1 MYVEDIVCPAGTSSA
16 TITVENGDVFT
27 YKTQEGKKYG
37 PNVDCTVN
45 YVMGDTCSKIGFGC
59 NKIVLKG
66 KGKKC
71 NQGDKMVITTENKEK
86 L

>member
-1 MYVEDIVCPAGTSSA
+1 MYVEDIVCPAGISSA

-37 PNVDCTVN
+37 PNVDCTVS
-45 YVMGDTCSKIGFGC
+45 YVKGDTCSKIGFGC
-59 NKIVLKG
+59 NKITLKG

>member
-27 YKTQEGKKYG
+27 YKTQEG
-37 PNVDCTVN
+37 
-45 YVMGDTCSKIGFGC
+45 DTCSKIGFGC
-59 NKIVLKG
+59 NKITLKG